1 VSVLD
6 TAIDIAMRIARTD
19 ALIDAELA
27 VLNRARAMGSYQLG
41 EMRALNLAAA
51 AIRDLREKNDDH
63 QFSATE
69 PTKESTT

>member
-1 VSVLD
+1 MSVLD

-51 AIRDLREKNDDH
+51 AIRDLREKDPSD
-63 QFSATE
+63 QFPAIQE
-69 PTKESTT
+69 